1 MHRYER
7 EIDRVLAPY
16 YRLGFIEYD
25 ASKAFVDK
33 VLDYLS
39 CTIPPLIKRFCTM
52 EALELVNIV
61 AVNAAELSFED
72 DDDQQFCLDECR
84 AYWADIIGHAEL
96 EDVPKLH
103 QWFVHQMDAVKN
115 KGNELYGYY
124 EEVLYNDFNDPAS
137 LKWKLAR
144 LDTEIEHYESTR
156 FDSSDWNYG
165 YTYGIDLVMRIHL
178 HGAVETRDFSHERSR
193 TSPPFNNK
201 Y

>member
-61 AVNAAELSFED
+61 AVNAAELSLKTMMTSSFAWMNVGLTGPISSVMPSWKMYRS
-72 DDDQQFCLDECR
+72 C
-84 AYWADIIGHAEL
+84 ING
-96 EDVPKLH
+96 
-103 QWFVHQMDAVKN
+103 
-115 KGNELYGYY
+115 LYIRWMPSKIREMSYTVIMKKY
-124 EEVLYNDFNDPAS
+124 CIMIS
-137 LKWKLAR
+137 M
-144 LDTEIEHYESTR
+144 TR
-156 FDSSDWNYG
+156 
-165 YTYGIDLVMRIHL
+165 R
-178 HGAVETRDFSHERSR
+178 
-193 TSPPFNNK
+193 P
-201 Y
+201 

>member
-61 AVNAAELSFED
+61 AVNAAELSFV
-72 DDDQQFCLDECR
+72 Q
-84 AYWADIIGHAEL
+84 
-96 EDVPKLH
+96 
-103 QWFVHQMDAVKN
+103 QMDAVKN

-193 TSPPFNNK
+193 TSPPFNK
-201 Y
+201 KQ

>member
-61 AVNAAELSFED
+61 AVNAAELSFV
-72 DDDQQFCLDECR
+72 Q
-84 AYWADIIGHAEL
+84 
-96 EDVPKLH
+96 
-103 QWFVHQMDAVKN
+103 QMDAVKN

-124 EEVLYNDFNDPAS
+124 EEVLYNDQQF
-137 LKWKLAR
+137 
-144 LDTEIEHYESTR
+144 TT
-156 FDSSDWNYG
+156 F
-165 YTYGIDLVMRIHL
+165 
-178 HGAVETRDFSHERSR
+178 
-193 TSPPFNNK
+193 
-201 Y
+201 